1 MAELNVQPKKKNPI
15 LWVILAII
23 ALALLFFLIRGCGEN
38 INEGAKTDT
47 VATTVVSWDKVDFNA
62 PVASYQEVTDQG
74 ITVRGND
81 KYTIY
86 GLGENVLF
94 AKDQSTIQTSG
105 EAQLKQISASLKKR
119 FGDSSVAIFGNTDAT
134 GSAAHN
140 RELGAARAK
149 AVREW
154 LIKDGVAEDKITV
167 QSKGESDPVA
177 TNATEEGK
185 KLNRSVEI
193 VALANAAR

>member
-94 AKDQSTIQTSG
+94 AKDQSTIQPSG

>member
-23 ALALLFFLIRGCGEN
+23 ALALLFFLIRGCSETKT
-38 INEGAKTDT
+38 ESAKTDT
-47 VATTVVSWDKVDFNA
+47 IAKTVVSWDQVDFNA
-62 PVASYQEVTDQG
+62 PATPYQEVTDQG

-86 GLGENVLF
+86 GLGENILF
-94 AKDQSTIQTSG
+94 AKDQSTIQATG

-119 FGDSSVAIFGNTDAT
+119 FDGSSLAIFGNTDAT
-134 GSAAHN
+134 GSAQHN

-149 AVREW
+149 SVREW
-154 LIKDGVAEDKITV
+154 LIRDGVSGDKITV

-193 VALANAAR
+193 VAMANAAR